1 MDFIGFR
8 SASAPS
14 HLICVSHNCIET
26 YCNRLINPNKNNMS
40 KNTFFVAAI
49 WIALASVIYYLSDN
63 IQNPNKIHRLGESS
77 TVVLKR
83 GMDGHY
89 RAEAL
94 INGKKVN
101 VLVDTGATGVAIS
114 QNVADKLKLSSID
127 AIRTNTANG
136 DSVGYMV
143 RLNSVKLG
151 GVSANDVSAMI
162 APGLDGDVLLG
173 MSFLSRMDV
182 RLYKGEMTIKQVD

>member
-1 MDFIGFR
+1 
-8 SASAPS
+8 
-14 HLICVSHNCIET
+14 
-26 YCNRLINPNKNNMS
+26 MS
-40 KNTFFVAAI
+40 KNTLVVVCI
-49 WIALASVIYYLSDN
+49 WLALAGLIYYLADN
-63 IQNPNKIHRLGESS
+63 IQNPNKINRLGEAN

-83 GMDGHY
+83 GLDGHY

-94 INGKKVN
+94 INGEKVD

-114 QNVADKLKLSSID
+114 QRVADRLNLKSIT

-143 RLNSVKLG
+143 RLHSVKVG
-151 GVSANDVSAMI
+151 GVEAHDVSAMI

-173 MSFLSRMDV
+173 MSFLGRMDV
-182 RLYKGEMTIKQVD
+182 RLYKGEMTIKQVSD

>member
-1 MDFIGFR
+1 
-8 SASAPS
+8 
-14 HLICVSHNCIET
+14 
-26 YCNRLINPNKNNMS
+26 MS
-40 KNTFFVAAI
+40 KHTFIIASI
-49 WIALASVIYYLSDN
+49 WIALASVIYYLADG
-63 IQNPNKIHRLGESS
+63 IQNPNKLNRLGDNS

-83 GMDGHY
+83 GLDGHY

-94 INGKKVN
+94 INGQKID

-114 QNVADKLKLSSID
+114 QSVADRLNLKSID

-143 RLNSVKLG
+143 RLQSIKVG
-151 GVSANDVSAMI
+151 GVEAKNVAAMI

-182 RLYKGEMTIKQVD
+182 RLYKGEMTIKQVDD

>member
-1 MDFIGFR
+1 
-8 SASAPS
+8 
-14 HLICVSHNCIET
+14 
-26 YCNRLINPNKNNMS
+26 MS
-40 KNTFFVAAI
+40 KNTIVISLI
-49 WIALASVIYYLSDN
+49 WLTLAGVILYLIDN
-63 IQNPNKIHRLGESS
+63 IQNPNKLNRLGEAS

-83 GMDGHY
+83 GLDGHY
-89 RAEAL
+89 RSEAL

-114 QNVADKLKLSSID
+114 QSIADKLNLKSLD

-143 RLNSVKLG
+143 RLESVKIG
-151 GVSANDVSAMI
+151 GVTARDVAAMI

-173 MSFLSRMDV
+173 MSFLGRMDV
-182 RLYKGEMTIKQVD
+182 RLFKGEMTIKQVED